1 MRTTDYYISS
11 SFPIFFFFPTKKGGK
26 IFFSLLHSEV
36 ESQMPCLT
44 RTLVEMCLFV
54 ASMSFHIVMWILP
67 ETGSIKLRTIVRLG
81 SMRHPSAQRGM
92 QAGSDTASHS

>member
-11 SFPIFFFFPTKKGGK
+11 SFPNVFFFFFLFFFPTKKGGK
-26 IFFSLLHSEV
+26 TFFSLLRSEV

-44 RTLVEMCLFV
+44 RTLVEVCLFI

-67 ETGSIKLRTIVRLG
+67 ETGSTKLCTIVRPG

-92 QAGSDTASHS
+92 